1 MQSPAVE
8 GIPPPIGRGEGQCSE
23 EGEVTA
29 VGGGV
34 RSNDEMGGHCR
45 EERRGAAVTPSPP
58 QQFGRRLEGCPQL
71 SSGWYGR
78 QACTSP
84 LASRRAR
91 VVWAA
96 EGGLSSRA
104 PIPPK
109 LTSLPPLRGPNLPPN
124 VCPASSREM
133 GDESGARI
141 LRLRGCHGQGE
152 GGETVGRGKAGPVLP
167 RALDRLSAPSTP
179 PRAAESGA
187 VTGEGDAGEEGPRG
201 SRGSLGMLRKGEGR
215 HLPDARLRTCQG
227 RNAQSRETPNAYLRR
242 NRRGRRIQGGGPQ
255 G

>member
-1 MQSPAVE
+1 M
-8 GIPPPIGRGEGQCSE
+8 
-23 EGEVTA
+23 
-29 VGGGV
+29 
-34 RSNDEMGGHCR
+34 
-45 EERRGAAVTPSPP
+45 TPSPP

-78 QACTSP
+78 QACTS

-91 VVWAA
+91 AVWAA

-109 LTSLPPLRGPNLPPN
+109 LTSPPPHSEVSISLQMCVPPLPERWRRVRSEGPPSPRLPWAGRRRGD
-124 VCPASSREM
+124 
-133 GDESGARI
+133 G
-141 LRLRGCHGQGE
+141 GE
-152 GGETVGRGKAGPVLP
+152 GQSWAGP
-167 RALDRLSAPSTP
+167 PSGPGQTLRSKHP

-242 NRRGRRIQGGGPQ
+242 NRRGRGTQGGGPQ